1 MTCTLESIVDRF
13 NKNENLE
20 FLFFWG
26 HTVKDE
32 VTKACFSQW
41 FHLQFKEEEVIYKT
55 AEHYMMAGKAKL
67 FNDTEILEKIL
78 KSETPNLAKSLG
90 RKIRNFNPE
99 IWDEHKYHIVKQGN
113 LLKFSQNEPFK
124 EFLLS
129 TGDKILVE
137 ASPYDTI
144 WGIGMLETDPK
155 AKNPAQWNGENL
167 LGFALMEVRDELR
180 IKKEL

>member
-41 FHLQFKEEEVIYKT
+41 FPLQFKEEEIMYKT

-78 KSETPNLAKSLG
+78 NSETPNLAKSLG

-99 IWDEHKYHIVKQGN
+99 IWMNIN
-113 LLKFSQNEPFK
+113 
-124 EFLLS
+124 
-129 TGDKILVE
+129 TIL
-137 ASPYDTI
+137 
-144 WGIGMLETDPK
+144 
-155 AKNPAQWNGENL
+155 
-167 LGFALMEVRDELR
+167 
-180 IKKEL
+180 

>member
-1 MTCTLESIVDRF
+1 MKYTLQNTIEKF
-13 NKNENLE
+13 QKKENLE

-32 VTKACFSQW
+32 ITKACFSQW
-41 FHLQFKEEEVIYKT
+41 FLLQFEENGMKYPT
-55 AEHYMMAGKAKL
+55 AEHYMMAGKARL
-67 FNDTEILEKIL
+67 FNDNKTLEEIL
-78 KSETPNLAKSLG
+78 KSDSPNQAKSLG
-90 RKIRNFNPE
+90 RKVKNFDPKV
-99 IWDEHKYHIVKQGN
+99 WDEQKYEIVRRAN
-113 LLKFSQNEPFK
+113 LLKFSQNEAFK

-129 TGDKILVE
+129 TNDKILVE

-155 AKNPAQWNGENL
+155 AQNPSLWNGENL

-180 IKKEL
+180 G